1 MKQPSKITYA
11 NRLAF
16 FRKKN
21 SIGQK
26 TVATLLGRRSVAQVS
41 RLELGVKLPSLKTA
55 LKLAIIYKIPV
66 HILLNG
72 YLEACGDEMKRHQK
86 KVNLSESNLKAI
98 PSEIEYCSFDE
109 RLGTGSVR
117 RSDLDKARGH
127 AAAVARRCAEAMG
140 HF

>member
-1 MKQPSKITYA
+1 MKQPTKITYA

-72 YLEACGDEMKRHQK
+72 YLDACREEMTRHEK
-86 KVNLSESNLKAI
+86 KVNLSDSNLKAI
-98 PSEIEYCSFDE
+98 PGEIEYCSFDE

-117 RSDLDKARGH
+117 RTDLDKARGH
-127 AAAVARRCAEAMG
+127 AAAVARHCAEAMG